1 MLKHEALE
9 HFLMN
14 KYNLS
19 YKEAHILSEK
29 NIIIVHLLNRGEIN
43 CSF

>member
-29 NIIIVHLLNRGEIN
+29 YNYSALIK
-43 CSF
+43 

>member
-29 NIIIVHLLNRGEIN
+29 IQLQRIN
-43 CSF
+43 